1 MSCALIE
8 RTRSWSVM
16 TSSLTRA
23 AARPASFQLRSIAIS
38 VRLAGLM
45 DARRP
50 GESDRGAGGAAVVWD
65 DVRSR
70 AEAVLAEGAP
80 AWPFCVVG
88 AGFAAG
94 AAGDSEPLMGCG

>member
-16 TSSLTRA
+16 TSSLTRP
-23 AARPASFQLRSIAIS
+23 AARPASFQFRSFAIS
-38 VRLAGLM
+38 VRLSGLN
-45 DARRP
+45 DARRTA
-50 GESDRGAGGAAVVWD
+50 EADRGAGGAAAVWD
-65 DVRSR
+65 DVRSG

-88 AGFAAG
+88 AGFVG
-94 AAGDSEPLMGCG
+94 AAGDSDPLVG